1 MSLFGSLPPII
12 TQPQDGQLLP
22 VSQPQNLLVSW
33 TPRHQASLNFAKG
46 GVHYVVRLY
55 ELPTDNADINPNNIT
70 DLASYQV
77 ATVETTNP
85 FYVFGPNDYP
95 MQQGKRY
102 VVQVQA
108 VVGDGSEQI
117 DNEGYSQVVSF
128 QYGSIAC
135 SQVQNQA
142 AAVETEGVMLS
153 WETDNQ
159 ADGYLVDYKADTA
172 VLWQTT
178 FTADTRLQLPKLP
191 SGNYAYKITK
201 RCGTTSSPASKAASF
216 SIEAPESEPTDTDT
230 TTYIADNPEPNPD
243 VVGQGAT
250 PVEETAEDII
260 AAINTPVRIV
270 VGDGTETLPVSSLP
284 VLSPSTATPAQ
295 LLDAI
300 KPKKPSCAGSGL
312 AYDKCDI
319 SLPTYDASLPL
330 ITPNPGG

>member
-1 MSLFGSLPPII
+1 MEQYRNRVVSNTGLGLMSLFGSLPPII

-95 MQQGKRY
+95 MQQGRRY

-172 VLWQTT
+172 LLWQTT

-216 SIEAPESEPTDTDT
+216 SIEAPEAEPTDTDT

-295 LLDAI
+295 NRFY
-300 KPKKPSCAGSGL
+300 KPSI
-312 AYDKCDI
+312 KR
-319 SLPTYDASLPL
+319 SLIVQA
-330 ITPNPGG
+330 

>member
-1 MSLFGSLPPII
+1 MS
-12 TQPQDGQLLP
+12 
-22 VSQPQNLLVSW
+22 
-33 TPRHQASLNFAKG
+33 
-46 GVHYVVRLY
+46 HYVGVG
-55 ELPTDNADINPNNIT
+55 
-70 DLASYQV
+70 
-77 ATVETTNP
+77 
-85 FYVFGPNDYP
+85 FG
-95 MQQGKRY
+95 
-102 VVQVQA
+102 
-108 VVGDGSEQI
+108 VVGYVG
-117 DNEGYSQVVSF
+117 GRV
-128 QYGSIAC
+128 
-135 SQVQNQA
+135 
-142 AAVETEGVMLS
+142 GVGWL
-153 WETDNQ
+153 
-159 ADGYLVDYKADTA
+159 G
-172 VLWQTT
+172 
-178 FTADTRLQLPKLP
+178 F
-191 SGNYAYKITK
+191 G
-201 RCGTTSSPASKAASF
+201 GFKAASF

-330 ITPNPGG
+330 ITPNPGDEVTWGRLVE